1 MFETL
6 GEVLKEIALSK
17 NKGIYI
23 IRNDGSENYI
33 KYDELYARAS
43 GILYNLQK
51 NGIKEKDKVIFQIK
65 ESEDFITTFW
75 ACILGNIIPVPIT
88 VGANDE
94 HKLKLYKIFELLD
107 SAFIISDEDSC
118 NRIISYGEKK
128 GLNKIASRI
137 KERTVFIDDIKII
150 TGKGKIVEAKSD
162 DIAFIQF
169 SSGSTGDPKG
179 VILTHEN
186 LIYDTVYYNK
196 KIHVT
201 SEDIAVSWLPLT
213 HDMGLI
219 VVHIANLI
227 SGIDQSIIPTTLF
240 VRNPVIWLQ
249 QVTQKKATITYSPNF
264 GYKYLLKFYKRQ
276 NNNEKVDSWDLSTLR
291 YILNGAEPISNKIL
305 DEYYAEMNKYGLK
318 DGIIHGG
325 YGLAEGTVAVSL
337 QEPDE
342 KLVPIS
348 LDRNSLSIGE
358 LVKEVELDSNESVTF
373 VDEGYPIECCK
384 VRICDEENNVLNQN
398 TVGHIQIKG
407 NNVTRGYYNNEKAT
421 KEIMTEDGWVITGD
435 IGFLRNSKV
444 VIIGRYKDIIFV
456 NGSNYYA
463 HDIERI
469 AEEVEGIELGN
480 IAAHGI
486 YNDDLQEEEIIL
498 FIINRNS
505 QEEFA
510 EIASKVKKHIN
521 RVVGIKISK
530 VVPVR
535 KIPKTTSGKVQR
547 YALSQKYKNG
557 EFKSIEEVI

>member
-6 GEVLKEIALSK
+6 GEALKEISLAK

-23 IRNDGSENYI
+23 VRNDGTEKYI
-33 KYDELYARAS
+33 KYNELYERAS

-65 ESEDFITTFW
+65 ENEDFITIFW

-94 HKLKLYKIFELLD
+94 HKLKLYKIFNLFD
-107 SAFIISDEDSC
+107 SAFIIIDEDSSD
-118 NRIISYGEKK
+118 RIISYGEKK
-128 GLNKIASRI
+128 GLNEIALNI
-137 KERTVFIDDIKII
+137 KERTIFINDLKII
-150 TGKGKIVEAKSD
+150 TGKGKSAEAKSD

-201 SEDIAVSWLPLT
+201 SKDIAVSWLPLT

-219 VVHIANLI
+219 VVHIASLI
-227 SGIDQSIIPTTLF
+227 SGIDQLIIPTTLF
-240 VRNPVIWLQ
+240 VRNPTIWMK

-264 GYKYLLKFYKRQ
+264 GYKYFLKFYNRQ
-276 NNNEKVDSWDLSTLR
+276 KNNGKINSWDLSTLR
-291 YILNGAEPISNKIL
+291 YILNGAEPISSKIL
-305 DEYYAEMNKYGLK
+305 DEYYKEMYQYGLK
-318 DGIIHGG
+318 KDIIHGG

-337 QEPDE
+337 QEPHE
-342 KLVPIS
+342 KLATIS
-348 LDRNSLSIGE
+348 LDRNSLGIGQI
-358 LVKEVELDSNESVTF
+358 VKEIGLDSTESVTF

-384 VRICDEENNVLNQN
+384 VRICDEDNKVLDQN

-421 KEIMTEDGWVITGD
+421 REIMTEDDWLITGD
-435 IGFLRNSKV
+435 IGFLRDNKV
-444 VIIGRYKDIIFV
+444 FIIGRYKDIIFV

-480 IAAHGI
+480 IVAHGI
-486 YNDDLQEEEIIL
+486 YNDNLQEEEIIL
-498 FIINRNS
+498 FIINRKS

-510 EIASKVKKHIN
+510 EIAIKVKKYIN
-521 RVVGIKISK
+521 RVAGIKISK